1 MSDIKEKRAAS
12 PDADYGANYYASH
25 CGPIPYSRQF
35 PEWSA
40 FFAGVADRIVALL
53 RPKRVFDAG
62 CAHGFLIEAL
72 WDRGVQAWGRDISSF
87 AVSQARLDMRPFVS
101 AGSITESLG
110 GPFDLV
116 TCVEV
121 LEHMTE
127 EDTTAAIAAMAAA
140 APLVL
145 FSSSPTDLDEP
156 THITVRPIRWWL
168 DRFAAAGLA
177 PMPDFDASFLT
188 PHAYLLQR
196 TDEPITERLLD
207 NFAAL
212 MRMRMTVKSEE
223 STIHA
228 LRGEIA
234 TAFAALAETRATAEA
249 ARAELAG
256 TSNTL
261 QHTAAL
267 LEHESA
273 WAGEL
278 DRERSRLSGI
288 ITETHRAQADAATE
302 LDRERGRLSGVI
314 AEMQRVQA
322 DAAAEI
328 GALRDHVAGL
338 EEVERAFH
346 RSSRHLSDVLGS
358 TSWRLTGPVRT
369 ALGLMPPSARH
380 LVRRTIRLACWT
392 ATFQLPA
399 RWREWKEAQRRLAL
413 LPATPSPLQ
422 VSAAPADT
430 PPLPPLGSAM
440 DRSFYARWVEEC
452 DRLTVKDR
460 LMIRGHIQRFRRQ
473 PMISVLLPAYNT
485 PAELLR
491 EAIASVRA
499 QLYPVW
505 ELCIA
510 DDASTQVHVRD
521 IIEDACAKDA
531 RIRSVRRAHNGH
543 ISAAS
548 NSALELAQGEY
559 VALLDH
565 DDILAERA
573 LYEIVAALDRH
584 PDTDVVFSDEDRL
597 QDGVRHSP
605 HFKPGWDPDLLLG
618 QNSVSHLGVYRT
630 SLLREIGGF
639 REGYEGSQDHDLAL
653 RAIRVAG
660 SERVKHVP
668 AVLYHWRLRGDGSF
682 SDTQLARCVDA
693 SRRAVS
699 EYVRAL
705 PGGEG
710 AQVVANPFISSFHRV
725 VWPLPDELPKVTA
738 IIPTRDKAH
747 LLAMCMRGLLNST
760 EYGNLEVLIVDNGSS
775 EPDALRLLD
784 EMEADPRVRVLRDGR
799 PFNYAALNNCAAREA
814 TGEFLLLLNND
825 IEVTDAGWLREMVSQ
840 ALRPGVGTVGAKLLY
855 PDGRIQHAGVVLG
868 VGSFDGG
875 PGIAGHFGHN
885 EPKESVG
892 YFGHSAL
899 QRTVSANTAAC
910 LVVRRAVFLEVGGF
924 DEAKLPIAFNDVDL
938 CLRIGQRGLRHVWTP
953 FAELLHHESAS
964 RGKDHSPENIARSDS
979 ENHHMRKAWGVLL
992 DSDPF
997 FNPNFSRTDHTHQLP
1012 RPGRRVPSWR
1022 LPPDATP

>member
-1 MSDIKEKRAAS
+1 MRLCGRWDELMSDIKEKRAAS

-267 LEHESA
+267 LEHERA

-288 ITETHRAQADAATE
+288 ITETHRA
-302 LDRERGRLSGVI
+302 
-314 AEMQRVQA
+314 QA

-346 RSSRHLSDVLGS
+346 RSSGHLSDVLGS
-358 TSWRLTGPVRT
+358 TSWRLTRPVRT

-440 DRSFYARWVEEC
+440 DRSFYARWVE
-452 DRLTVKDR
+452 
-460 LMIRGHIQRFRRQ
+460 
-473 PMISVLLPAYNT
+473 
-485 PAELLR
+485 
-491 EAIASVRA
+491 
-499 QLYPVW
+499 
-505 ELCIA
+505 
-510 DDASTQVHVRD
+510 
-521 IIEDACAKDA
+521 
-531 RIRSVRRAHNGH
+531 
-543 ISAAS
+543 
-548 NSALELAQGEY
+548 
-559 VALLDH
+559 
-565 DDILAERA
+565 
-573 LYEIVAALDRH
+573 
-584 PDTDVVFSDEDRL
+584 
-597 QDGVRHSP
+597 
-605 HFKPGWDPDLLLG
+605 
-618 QNSVSHLGVYRT
+618 
-630 SLLREIGGF
+630 
-639 REGYEGSQDHDLAL
+639 
-653 RAIRVAG
+653 
-660 SERVKHVP
+660 
-668 AVLYHWRLRGDGSF
+668 
-682 SDTQLARCVDA
+682 
-693 SRRAVS
+693 
-699 EYVRAL
+699 
-705 PGGEG
+705 
-710 AQVVANPFISSFHRV
+710 
-725 VWPLPDELPKVTA
+725 
-738 IIPTRDKAH
+738 
-747 LLAMCMRGLLNST
+747 
-760 EYGNLEVLIVDNGSS
+760 
-775 EPDALRLLD
+775 
-784 EMEADPRVRVLRDGR
+784 
-799 PFNYAALNNCAAREA
+799 
-814 TGEFLLLLNND
+814 
-825 IEVTDAGWLREMVSQ
+825 
-840 ALRPGVGTVGAKLLY
+840 
-855 PDGRIQHAGVVLG
+855 
-868 VGSFDGG
+868 
-875 PGIAGHFGHN
+875 
-885 EPKESVG
+885 
-892 YFGHSAL
+892 
-899 QRTVSANTAAC
+899 
-910 LVVRRAVFLEVGGF
+910 
-924 DEAKLPIAFNDVDL
+924 
-938 CLRIGQRGLRHVWTP
+938 
-953 FAELLHHESAS
+953 
-964 RGKDHSPENIARSDS
+964 
-979 ENHHMRKAWGVLL
+979 
-992 DSDPF
+992 
-997 FNPNFSRTDHTHQLP
+997 
-1012 RPGRRVPSWR
+1012 
-1022 LPPDATP
+1022 

>member
-101 AGSITESLG
+101 AGSITEPLG

-249 ARAELAG
+249 ARAE
-256 TSNTL
+256 
-261 QHTAAL
+261 
-267 LEHESA
+267 
-273 WAGEL
+273 
-278 DRERSRLSGI
+278 
-288 ITETHRAQADAATE
+288 
-302 LDRERGRLSGVI
+302 
-314 AEMQRVQA
+314 MQRVQA

-392 ATFQLPA
+392 ARFQLPA

-565 DDILAERA
+565 DDILAEHA

-924 DEAKLPIAFNDVDL
+924 DEANLPIAFNDVDL

>member
-1 MSDIKEKRAAS
+1 MSDMKEKRAAS

-101 AGSITESLG
+101 AGSITEPLG

-116 TCVEV
+116 TCIEV
-121 LEHMTE
+121 LEHMPE

-267 LEHESA
+267 LEHERA

-288 ITETHRAQADAATE
+288 ITETHRA
-302 LDRERGRLSGVI
+302 
-314 AEMQRVQA
+314 QA

-346 RSSRHLSDVLGS
+346 RSSQHLSVVLGS

-369 ALGLMPPSARH
+369 ALGLMPPGARH
-380 LVRRTIRLACWT
+380 LVRRTIRLAYWT

-399 RWREWKEAQRRLAL
+399 RWRAWKEAQRRPAL

-924 DEAKLPIAFNDVDL
+924 DEANLPIAFNDVDL

>member
-267 LEHESA
+267 LEHERA

-278 DRERSRLSGI
+278 DRERS
-288 ITETHRAQADAATE
+288 
-302 LDRERGRLSGVI
+302 RLSGVI

-358 TSWRLTGPVRT
+358 TSWRLTRPVRT

-430 PPLPPLGSAM
+430 PLLPPLGSAM
-440 DRSFYARWVEEC
+440 DHSFYARWAEEC

-491 EAIASVRA
+491 EAIASVCA

-521 IIEDACAKDA
+521 IIEDACAKDV

-565 DDILAERA
+565 DDILAEHA

-584 PDTDVVFSDEDRL
+584 TDTDVVFSDEDRL

-605 HFKPGWDPDLLLG
+605 YFKPGWDPDLLLG

-668 AVLYHWRLRGDGSF
+668 AVLYHWRLRGDESF

-710 AQVVANPFISSFHRV
+710 AQVVANPFISSYHRV
-725 VWPLPDELPKVTA
+725 VWPLPDELPKVSA
-738 IIPTRDKAH
+738 IVLTRDKAH
-747 LLAMCMRGLLNST
+747 LLAMCMRGLLHST
-760 EYGNLEVLIVDNGSS
+760 EYGNLEVIIVDNGSS

-799 PFNYAALNNCAAREA
+799 PFNYAALNNCAARET

-855 PDGRIQHAGVVLG
+855 PNGRIQHAGVVLG

-964 RGKDHSPENIARSDS
+964 RGKDHSPENVALSDS
-979 ENHHMRKAWGVLL
+979 ENYHMRKAWGILL

-997 FNPNFSRTDHTHQLP
+997 FNPNFSRIDHTHQLP

-1022 LPPDATP
+1022 LPPEATP

>member
-40 FFAGVADRIVALL
+40 FFSGVADRIVALL

-101 AGSITESLG
+101 AGSITEPLG

-234 TAFAALAETRATAEA
+234 TASAALAETRATAEA

-267 LEHESA
+267 LEHERA

-288 ITETHRAQADAATE
+288 ITETHRAQADAA
-302 LDRERGRLSGVI
+302 
-314 AEMQRVQA
+314 AEM
-322 DAAAEI
+322 
-328 GALRDHVAGL
+328 GALRNHVAGL

-346 RSSRHLSDVLGS
+346 RTSQHLSDVLGS
-358 TSWRLTGPVRT
+358 TSWRLTRPVRT
-369 ALGLMPPSARH
+369 ALGLMPPGARH
-380 LVRRTIRLACWT
+380 LVRRTIRLAYWT

-399 RWREWKEAQRRLAL
+399 RWREWKEAQRRPAL

-430 PPLPPLGSAM
+430 PRLPPLGSAM

-452 DRLTVKDR
+452 DRLTDEDR

-521 IIEDACAKDA
+521 IIEDACAKDS

-605 HFKPGWDPDLLLG
+605 YFKPGWDPDLLLG

-639 REGYEGSQDHDLAL
+639 REGSEGSQDHDLAL
-653 RAIRVAG
+653 RAIRAAG

-668 AVLYHWRLRGDGSF
+668 AVLYHWRLRGDESF

-693 SRRAVS
+693 SRRVVS

-725 VWPLPDELPKVTA
+725 VWPLPDELPKVSA
-738 IIPTRDKAH
+738 IVPTRDKAH
-747 LLAMCMRGLLNST
+747 LLAMCMRGLLHST

-799 PFNYAALNNCAAREA
+799 PFNYSALNNCAAREA

-924 DEAKLPIAFNDVDL
+924 DEANLPIAFNDVDL
-938 CLRIGQRGLRHVWTP
+938 CLRISQRGLRHVWTP

-964 RGKDHSPENIARSDS
+964 RSKDHSPENIARSDS

-997 FNPNFSRTDHTHQLP
+997 FNPNFSRIDHTHQLP

-1022 LPPDATP
+1022 LPPEATP

>member
-267 LEHESA
+267 LEHERA

-278 DRERSRLSGI
+278 DRERS
-288 ITETHRAQADAATE
+288 
-302 LDRERGRLSGVI
+302 RLSGVI

-358 TSWRLTGPVRT
+358 TSWRLTRPVRT

-430 PPLPPLGSAM
+430 PLLPPLGSAM
-440 DRSFYARWVEEC
+440 DHSFYARWAEEC

-491 EAIASVRA
+491 EAIASVCA

-521 IIEDACAKDA
+521 IIEDACAKDV

-565 DDILAERA
+565 DDILAEHA

-605 HFKPGWDPDLLLG
+605 YFKPGWDPDLLLG

-668 AVLYHWRLRGDGSF
+668 AVLYHWRLRGDESF

-710 AQVVANPFISSFHRV
+710 AQVVANPFISSYHRV
-725 VWPLPDELPKVTA
+725 VWPLPDELPKVSA
-738 IIPTRDKAH
+738 IVLTRDKAH
-747 LLAMCMRGLLNST
+747 LLAMCMRGLLHST
-760 EYGNLEVLIVDNGSS
+760 EYGNLEVIIVDNGSS

-799 PFNYAALNNCAAREA
+799 PFNYAALNNCAARET

-855 PDGRIQHAGVVLG
+855 PNGRIQHAGVVLG

-964 RGKDHSPENIARSDS
+964 RGKDHSPENVALSDS
-979 ENHHMRKAWGVLL
+979 ENYHMRKAWGILL

-997 FNPNFSRTDHTHQLP
+997 FNPNFSRIDHTHQLP

-1022 LPPDATP
+1022 LPPEATP

>member
-1 MSDIKEKRAAS
+1 MSDMKEKRAAS

-101 AGSITESLG
+101 AGSITEPLG

-267 LEHESA
+267 LEHERA

-288 ITETHRAQADAATE
+288 ITETHRA
-302 LDRERGRLSGVI
+302 
-314 AEMQRVQA
+314 QA

-346 RSSRHLSDVLGS
+346 RSSQHLSAVLGS
-358 TSWRLTGPVRT
+358 TSWRLTRPLRT
-369 ALGLMPPSARH
+369 ALGLMPPGARH
-380 LVRRTIRLACWT
+380 LVRRTIRLAYWT

-399 RWREWKEAQRRLAL
+399 GWREWKEAQRRLAL

-440 DRSFYARWVEEC
+440 DRSFYARWAEEC

-565 DDILAERA
+565 DDILAEHA

-605 HFKPGWDPDLLLG
+605 YFKPGWDPDLLLG

>member
-207 NFAAL
+207 SFAAL
-212 MRMRMTVKSEE
+212 MRMRMTVQSEE

-249 ARAELAG
+249 ARA
-256 TSNTL
+256 
-261 QHTAAL
+261 
-267 LEHESA
+267 
-273 WAGEL
+273 
-278 DRERSRLSGI
+278 
-288 ITETHRAQADAATE
+288 E

-392 ATFQLPA
+392 ARFQLPA

-924 DEAKLPIAFNDVDL
+924 DEANLPIAFNDVDL
-938 CLRIGQRGLRHVWTP
+938 CLRIVQRGLRHVWTP

>member
-267 LEHESA
+267 LEHERA

-288 ITETHRAQADAATE
+288 ITETHRA
-302 LDRERGRLSGVI
+302 
-314 AEMQRVQA
+314 QA

-358 TSWRLTGPVRT
+358 TSWRLTRPVRT
-369 ALGLMPPSARH
+369 ALGLMPPGARR

-399 RWREWKEAQRRLAL
+399 RWREWKEAQRRPAL

-521 IIEDACAKDA
+521 IIEDACAKDV

-605 HFKPGWDPDLLLG
+605 YFKPGWDPDLLLG

-668 AVLYHWRLRGDGSF
+668 AVLYHWRLRGDQSF

-710 AQVVANPFISSFHRV
+710 AQVVANPFISSYHRV
-725 VWPLPDELPKVTA
+725 VWPLPDELPKVSA
-738 IIPTRDKAH
+738 IVLTRDKAH
-747 LLAMCMRGLLNST
+747 LLAMCMRGLLHST

-855 PDGRIQHAGVVLG
+855 PNGRIQHAGVVLG

-885 EPKESVG
+885 EPKKSVG
-892 YFGHSAL
+892 YFGHSVL

-979 ENHHMRKAWGVLL
+979 ENHHMRKTWGVLL

-997 FNPNFSRTDHTHQLP
+997 FNPNFSRIDHTHQLP
-1012 RPGRRVPSWR
+1012 RPGRHVPSWR
-1022 LPPDATP
+1022 LPPNATP

>member
-1 MSDIKEKRAAS
+1 MSNTKEKRAAS

-267 LEHESA
+267 LEHERA

-288 ITETHRAQADAATE
+288 ITETHRA
-302 LDRERGRLSGVI
+302 
-314 AEMQRVQA
+314 QA

-358 TSWRLTGPVRT
+358 TSWRLTRPVRT

-392 ATFQLPA
+392 ARFQLPA

-452 DRLTVKDR
+452 DRLTVKDC

-605 HFKPGWDPDLLLG
+605 YFKPGWDPDLLLG

-653 RAIRVAG
+653 RAIRAAG

-705 PGGEG
+705 PGGGG

-725 VWPLPDELPKVTA
+725 IWPLPDELPKVSA
-738 IIPTRDKAH
+738 IVPTRDKAH
-747 LLAMCMRGLLNST
+747 LLAMCMRGLLHST

-892 YFGHSAL
+892 YFGHSVL

-964 RGKDHSPENIARSDS
+964 RGKDHSPENVALSDS

-997 FNPNFSRTDHTHQLP
+997 FNPNFLRIDHTHQLP

-1022 LPPDATP
+1022 LPPEATP

>member
-267 LEHESA
+267 LEHERA

-288 ITETHRAQADAATE
+288 ITETHRA
-302 LDRERGRLSGVI
+302 
-314 AEMQRVQA
+314 QA

-346 RSSRHLSDVLGS
+346 RSSGHLSDVLGS
-358 TSWRLTGPVRT
+358 TSWRLTRPVRT
-369 ALGLMPPSARH
+369 ALGLMSPSARH
-380 LVRRTIRLACWT
+380 LVRRTIRLAYWT

-399 RWREWKEAQRRLAL
+399 RWREWKVAQRRLAL

-605 HFKPGWDPDLLLG
+605 YFKPGWDPDLLLG

-668 AVLYHWRLRGDGSF
+668 AVLYHWRLRGDQSF

-710 AQVVANPFISSFHRV
+710 AQVVANPFISSYHRV
-725 VWPLPDELPKVTA
+725 VWPLPDELPKVSA
-738 IIPTRDKAH
+738 IVLTRDKAH
-747 LLAMCMRGLLNST
+747 LLAMCMRGLLHST
-760 EYGNLEVLIVDNGSS
+760 EYGNLEVLIVDNGSI

-855 PDGRIQHAGVVLG
+855 PNGRIQHAGVVLG

-924 DEAKLPIAFNDVDL
+924 DEANLPIAFNDVDL

-997 FNPNFSRTDHTHQLP
+997 FNPNFSRIDHTHQLP
-1012 RPGRRVPSWR
+1012 RPGRHVPSWR
-1022 LPPDATP
+1022 LPPNATP

>member
-267 LEHESA
+267 LEHERA

-288 ITETHRAQADAATE
+288 IAETHRA
-302 LDRERGRLSGVI
+302 
-314 AEMQRVQA
+314 QA

-328 GALRDHVAGL
+328 GALRDRVAG
-338 EEVERAFH
+338 RAFH
-346 RSSRHLSDVLGS
+346 RSSQHLSAVLAS
-358 TSWRLTGPVRT
+358 TSWRLTRPVRT
-369 ALGLMPPSARH
+369 ALGLMPPGARH
-380 LVRRTIRLACWT
+380 LVRRTIRLAYWT
-392 ATFQLPA
+392 ATFRLPA
-399 RWREWKEAQRRLAL
+399 RWREWKKAQRRLAL

-705 PGGEG
+705 PGGGG

-725 VWPLPDELPKVTA
+725 IWPLPDELPKVSA
-738 IIPTRDKAH
+738 IVPTRDKAH
-747 LLAMCMRGLLNST
+747 LLAMCMRGLLHST

-885 EPKESVG
+885 EPKKSVG
-892 YFGHSAL
+892 YFGHSVL

>member
-267 LEHESA
+267 LEHERA

-288 ITETHRAQADAATE
+288 ITETHRA
-302 LDRERGRLSGVI
+302 
-314 AEMQRVQA
+314 QA

-346 RSSRHLSDVLGS
+346 RSSQHLSVVLGS
-358 TSWRLTGPVRT
+358 TSWRLTRPVRT

-605 HFKPGWDPDLLLG
+605 YFKPGWDPDLLLG

-710 AQVVANPFISSFHRV
+710 AQVVANPFISSYHRV
-725 VWPLPDELPKVTA
+725 VWPLPDELPKVSA
-738 IIPTRDKAH
+738 IVLTRDKAH
-747 LLAMCMRGLLNST
+747 LLAMCMRGLLHST

-885 EPKESVG
+885 EPKKSVG

>member
-101 AGSITESLG
+101 AGSITEPLG

-267 LEHESA
+267 LEHERA

-288 ITETHRAQADAATE
+288 ITETHRA
-302 LDRERGRLSGVI
+302 
-314 AEMQRVQA
+314 QA

-346 RSSRHLSDVLGS
+346 RSSQHLSAVLGS
-358 TSWRLTGPVRT
+358 TSWRLTRPLRT
-369 ALGLMPPSARH
+369 ALGLMPPGARH
-380 LVRRTIRLACWT
+380 LVRRTIRLAYWT

-399 RWREWKEAQRRLAL
+399 GWREWKEAQRRLAL

-440 DRSFYARWVEEC
+440 DRSFYARWAEEC

-565 DDILAERA
+565 DDILAEHA

-605 HFKPGWDPDLLLG
+605 YFKPGWDPDLLLG

-924 DEAKLPIAFNDVDL
+924 DEANLPIAFNDVDL

-1012 RPGRRVPSWR
+1012 RPGRHVPPWR
-1022 LPPDATP
+1022 LPPEATP